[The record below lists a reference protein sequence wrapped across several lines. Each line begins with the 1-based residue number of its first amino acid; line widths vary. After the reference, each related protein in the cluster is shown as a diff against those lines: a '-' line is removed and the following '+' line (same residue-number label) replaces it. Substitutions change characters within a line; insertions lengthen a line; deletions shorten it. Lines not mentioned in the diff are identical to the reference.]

1 MRVVLDT
8 NVLISAFLFD
18 GHVGKVLKLT
28 DDGII
33 TPCFVAYTF
42 QEFKNV
48 LNYPKFASVLRSGH
62 ITIEEITEAMQIKS
76 IILSDP
82 KTIPSATPDAPN
94 NYVLATAQLAQAEY
108 IVTGDK
114 LLLALK
120 EFAGIPIV
128 TPKTFLGKF

>member
-18 GHVGKVLKLT
+18 KHVGKVLKLV

-42 QEFKNV
+42 REVTNV
-48 LNYPKFASVLRSGH
+48 LSYPKFASVLKSGH
-62 ITIEEITEAMQIKS
+62 TTAGAIAEAMQIKS
-76 IILSDP
+76 IILPDP
-82 KTIPSATPDAPN
+82 KIIPNATPDTPD
-94 NYVLATAQLAQAEY
+94 NYVLATAQLAQVEY

-114 LLLALK
+114 LMLSLK
-120 EFAGIPIV
+120 EFVGIPIV
-128 TPKTFLGKF
+128 TPKTFLARI